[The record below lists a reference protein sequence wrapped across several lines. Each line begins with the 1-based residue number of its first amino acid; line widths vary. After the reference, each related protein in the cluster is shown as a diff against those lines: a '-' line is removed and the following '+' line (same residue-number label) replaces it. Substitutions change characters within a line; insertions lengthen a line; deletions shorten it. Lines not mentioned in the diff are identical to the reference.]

1 MKQSKTIKKQPVLL
15 GSLEIGEK
23 FLYDSALWEVLQQN
37 WSQERKLDQGKAR
50 CKKVN
55 TPVILNICRSNYV
68 VKA

>member
-1 MKQSKTIKKQPVLL
+1 ML
-15 GSLEIGEK
+15 GSLAEGDR

-37 WSQERKLDQGKAR
+37 WSQERKPDQGKAR